1 MQLNP
6 WCGLRSCSERRID
19 EFVNILEAAR
29 ALRAGEVVAFPT
41 ETVYGL
47 GADARNADAVAAIY
61 RIKGRPP
68 NHPLIVHLSGP
79 ARALEW
85 AHWNS
90 QAQRLADAFWPGP
103 LTLILSR
110 LNDAPGYACGG
121 QASIGLRCPSHPV
134 AQALLEAF
142 EGLGGNGVAAPSAN
156 RFGRVSPTSAEHV
169 RADLGESVPMVLDG
183 GPAEIGIESTIVD
196 LSRSQP
202 ALLRPGRIQ
211 AAVIEAALGVSL
223 APPDPS
229 APRVSGSL
237 PSHYAP
243 DTPVE
248 LIAADSFLFRLGVIA
263 DTGEPFV
270 VWARRERPPALTARL
285 NLTWFRA
292 PDSPADFEQALY
304 GRLREFDRLGSQRIV
319 IERPPTE
326 PAWSAVL
333 DRLQRASAR
342 R

>member
-1 MQLNP
+1 MHS
-6 WCGLRSCSERRID
+6 GSGRRINSA
-19 EFVNILEAAR
+19 VNFSEAAR
-29 ALRAGEVVAFPT
+29 ALKAGEVVAFPT

-47 GADARNADAVAAIY
+47 GADARNAEAVAAIY

-68 NHPLIVHLSGP
+68 NHPLIVHLSGSS
-79 ARALEW
+79 RALEW
-85 AHWNS
+85 AQWS
-90 QAQRLADAFWPGP
+90 PQAQRLAEAFWPGP
-103 LTLILSR
+103 LTLILPR
-110 LNDAPGYACGG
+110 LADAPSYACGG
-121 QASIGLRCPSHPV
+121 QDSIGLRCPSHPV

-142 EGLGGNGVAAPSAN
+142 EALGGNGVAAPSAN

-169 RADLGESVPMVLDG
+169 RTDLGDSVSWVLDG
-183 GPAEIGIESTIVD
+183 GSTAIGIESTISD

-211 AAVIEAALGVSL
+211 PSAIEVVLGAPLAA
-223 APPDPS
+223 PDES

-248 LIAADSFLFRLGVIA
+248 LIAAESFLFRLSVIA

-270 VWARRERPPALTARL
+270 VWARRERPHTLAARL
-285 NLTWFRA
+285 NLIWFRA
-292 PDSPADFEQALY
+292 PDLPAEFEQTLY
-304 GRLREFDRLGSQRIV
+304 ARLREFDQIGAERIV

-326 PAWSAVL
+326 SEWFAVL

>member
-1 MQLNP
+1 
-6 WCGLRSCSERRID
+6 
-19 EFVNILEAAR
+19 VNIFEAAQ
-29 ALRAGEVVAFPT
+29 ALKAGEVVAFPT

-47 GADARNADAVAAIY
+47 GADARSADAVAAIY

-79 ARALEW
+79 KKALDWARW
-85 AHWNS
+85 TS
-90 QAQRLADAFWPGP
+90 QAQRLVDAFWPGP
-103 LTLILSR
+103 LTLILPR
-110 LNDAPGYACGG
+110 LAEVPSYACGG
-121 QASIGLRCPSHPV
+121 QDSIGLRCPSHPV

-142 EGLGGNGVAAPSAN
+142 EALGGNGIAAPSAN

-169 RADLGESVPMVLDG
+169 RADLGDSVPWVLDG
-183 GPAEIGIESTIVD
+183 GAAEIGIESTIVD

-211 AAVIEAALGVSL
+211 AAAIEAVLGTLL
-223 APPDPS
+223 AAPDAS

-243 DTPVE
+243 NTPVE
-248 LIAADSFLFRLGVIA
+248 LIAAESFLFRLGVIA

-270 VWARRERPPALTARL
+270 VWARRERPPALAARL
-285 NLTWFRA
+285 NLSWVRA
-292 PDSPADFEQALY
+292 PDLPAEFEQALY
-304 GRLREFDRLGSQRIV
+304 RCLREFDQLGSQRIV

-326 PAWSAVL
+326 PAWTAVL

>member
-1 MQLNP
+1 M
-6 WCGLRSCSERRID
+6 
-19 EFVNILEAAR
+19 NISEAAL
-29 ALRAGEVVAFPT
+29 ALKAGEVVAFPT

-47 GADARNADAVAAIY
+47 GADARNAEAVAAIY

-68 NHPLIVHLSGP
+68 NHPLIVHLAGRSK
-79 ARALEW
+79 ALEW
-85 AHWNS
+85 AHWS
-90 QAQRLADAFWPGP
+90 TQAQRLADAFWPGP
-103 LTLILSR
+103 LTLILPR
-110 LNDAPGYACGG
+110 LADAPSYACGG
-121 QASIGLRCPSHPV
+121 QDSIGLRCPSHPI

-142 EGLGGNGVAAPSAN
+142 EALGGNGVAAPSAN

-169 RADLGESVPMVLDG
+169 RADLGESVSWILDG
-183 GPAEIGIESTIVD
+183 GSAEIGIESTIVD
-196 LSRSQP
+196 LSRMQP

-211 AAVIEAALGVSL
+211 PAAIEVVLGAPLAA
-223 APPDPS
+223 PDES

-248 LIAADSFLFRLGVIA
+248 LIAAESFLFRLGVIA

-270 VWARRERPPALTARL
+270 VWARRERPPALATRL
-285 NLTWFRA
+285 NLIWFRA
-292 PDSPADFEQALY
+292 PDLPAEFEQTLY
-304 GRLREFDRLGSQRIV
+304 ARLREFDQIGAERIV

-326 PAWSAVL
+326 PEWFAVL

>member
-1 MQLNP
+1 M
-6 WCGLRSCSERRID
+6 
-19 EFVNILEAAR
+19 NISEAAR
-29 ALRAGEVVAFPT
+29 ALKAGEVVAFPT

-47 GADARNADAVAAIY
+47 GADARNAEAVAAIY

-68 NHPLIVHLSGP
+68 NHPLIVHLAGRSK
-79 ARALEW
+79 ALEW
-85 AHWNS
+85 AHWS
-90 QAQRLADAFWPGP
+90 TQAQRLADAFWPGP
-103 LTLILSR
+103 LTLILPR
-110 LNDAPGYACGG
+110 LADAPSYACGG
-121 QASIGLRCPSHPV
+121 QVSIGLRCPSHPI

-142 EGLGGNGVAAPSAN
+142 EALGGNGVAAPSAN

-169 RADLGESVPMVLDG
+169 RADLGESVSWILDG
-183 GPAEIGIESTIVD
+183 GSAEIGIESTIVD
-196 LSRSQP
+196 LSRSRP

-211 AAVIEAALGVSL
+211 PSAIEVVLGAPLAA
-223 APPDPS
+223 PDES

-248 LIAADSFLFRLGVIA
+248 LIAAESFLFRLGVIA

-270 VWARRERPPALTARL
+270 VWARRERPPALAARL
-285 NLTWFRA
+285 NLIWFRA
-292 PDSPADFEQALY
+292 PDLPAEFEQTLY
-304 GRLREFDRLGSQRIV
+304 ARLREFDQIGAERIV

-326 PAWSAVL
+326 PEWFAVL

>member
-1 MQLNP
+1 M
-6 WCGLRSCSERRID
+6 SIS
-19 EFVNILEAAR
+19 EAAR
-29 ALRAGEVVAFPT
+29 ALKAGEVVAFPT

-47 GADARNADAVAAIY
+47 GADARNAEAVAAIY

-68 NHPLIVHLSGP
+68 NHPLIVHLSGSS
-79 ARALEW
+79 RALEW
-85 AHWNS
+85 AQWS
-90 QAQRLADAFWPGP
+90 PQAQRLAEAFWPGP
-103 LTLILSR
+103 LTLILPR
-110 LNDAPGYACGG
+110 LADAPSYACGG
-121 QASIGLRCPSHPV
+121 QDSIGLRCPSHPI

-142 EGLGGNGVAAPSAN
+142 EALGGNGVAAPSAN

-169 RADLGESVPMVLDG
+169 RVDLGDSVSWVLDG
-183 GPAEIGIESTIVD
+183 GSAAIGIESTIVD
-196 LSRSQP
+196 LTRSQP

-211 AAVIEAALGVSL
+211 PSAIEGVLGHPLAA
-223 APPDPS
+223 PDES

-248 LIAADSFLFRLGVIA
+248 LIAAESFLFRLSVIA

-270 VWARRERPPALTARL
+270 VWARRERPHTLAARL
-285 NLTWFRA
+285 NLIWFRA
-292 PDSPADFEQALY
+292 PDLPAEFEQTLY
-304 GRLREFDRLGSQRIV
+304 ARLREFDQIGAERIV

-326 PAWSAVL
+326 SEWFAVL

>member
-1 MQLNP
+1 LHS
-6 WCGLRSCSERRID
+6 GSGRRINSA
-19 EFVNILEAAR
+19 VNISEAAR
-29 ALRAGEVVAFPT
+29 ALKAGEVVAFPT

-47 GADARNADAVAAIY
+47 GADARNAEAVAAIY

-68 NHPLIVHLSGP
+68 NHPLIVHLSDP
-79 ARALEW
+79 SKALEW
-85 AHWNS
+85 AHWS
-90 QAQRLADAFWPGP
+90 IQAQRLADAFWPGP
-103 LTLILSR
+103 LTLILPR
-110 LNDAPGYACGG
+110 LADAPSYACGG
-121 QASIGLRCPSHPV
+121 QDSIGLRCPSHPI

-142 EGLGGNGVAAPSAN
+142 EALGGNGVAAPSAN

-169 RADLGESVPMVLDG
+169 RADLGESVSWILDG
-183 GPAEIGIESTIVD
+183 GSAEIGIESTIVD
-196 LSRSQP
+196 LSRMQP

-211 AAVIEAALGVSL
+211 PSAIEVVLG
-223 APPDPS
+223 APLSAPDES

-248 LIAADSFLFRLGVIA
+248 LIAAESFLFRLGVIA

-270 VWARRERPPALTARL
+270 VWARRERPPALAARL
-285 NLTWFRA
+285 NLIWFRA
-292 PDSPADFEQALY
+292 PDLPAEFEQTLY
-304 GRLREFDRLGSQRIV
+304 ARLREFDQIGAERIV

-326 PAWSAVL
+326 PEWFAVL